1 MVYSGFRVKLLL
13 RLFMLIAV
21 VLLLMLVLFRTD
33 WYMTGIVL
41 FLLVLF
47 QLYDL
52 IHFVERT
59 NRDISSFLQAIRYSD
74 FTQRFATSGLN
85 SSYRELYQSF
95 NDISEAF
102 QQVKTER
109 QAHYHYLQA
118 IVEQVG
124 VGILTFDE
132 EGEVQLVNH
141 VTKELLHIPHMR
153 HIDTLER
160 LSPELVQAL
169 YTIGHEEKR
178 LVTLQ
183 VNEEQLLLNLSAT
196 ELQMQG
202 QLLKIVTLQNIQ
214 SELEEQELQ
223 TWQKVIRVLTHE
235 IMNSVTPV
243 VSLASTVNN
252 LLEQEVMAKHA
263 AGESID
269 EEVLEDMQ
277 SGLRT
282 IEKRSAGMLHF
293 VKNYRR
299 LMRLPASE
307 LKPVRVAE
315 LLRNV
320 HTLLQHQLEDQHVSL
335 KMYLPDEKTEVLA
348 DAEQL
353 EQVLINLIKNGVEAC
368 LQQSDKPCVEVVAFV
383 PEGERDKLRIDVT
396 DNGPG
401 IPDDVLD
408 KIFIP
413 FYTTK
418 KQGSGIG
425 LSLSRQIMRQHGG
438 SIRVHTQPGETIFS
452 LGLRRVV
459 VSC

>member
-1 MVYSGFRVKLLL
+1 
-13 RLFMLIAV
+13 
-21 VLLLMLVLFRTD
+21 MLVLYRTD
-33 WYMTGIVL
+33 WYVTALCL

-52 IHFVERT
+52 VHFVERT
-59 NRDISSFLQAIRYSD
+59 NRDISSFLQAMRHSD
-74 FTQRFATSGLN
+74 FTQRFATEGVN
-85 SSYRELYQSF
+85 PSYQELYQSF

-102 QQVKTER
+102 SRVKTEK

-124 VGILTFDE
+124 VGILSFDE
-132 EGEVQLVNH
+132 EGEVQLVNN
-141 VTKELLHIPHMR
+141 VTKSLLRVPHLLHI
-153 HIDTLER
+153 DSLER
-160 LSPELVQAL
+160 LSPDLVQAL
-169 YTIGHEEKR
+169 FGIGHEEKR

-183 VNEEQLLLNLSAT
+183 VNEEELLLNLSAT
-196 ELQMQG
+196 ELLSQG
-202 QLLKIVTLQNIQ
+202 KQIKIVTLQNIK

-235 IMNSVTPV
+235 IMNSITPV
-243 VSLASTVNN
+243 VSLTSTVNN
-252 LLEQEVMAKHA
+252 LLEEEVIAKLA
-263 AGESID
+263 KGESIE

-277 SGLRT
+277 AGLRT

-299 LMRLPASE
+299 LMRLPSSE
-307 LKPVRVAE
+307 LRPVKVVDMMRS
-315 LLRNV
+315 V
-320 HTLLQHQLEDQHVSL
+320 HTLLQHQMEEQHVNF

-353 EQVLINLIKNGVEAC
+353 EQVLINLIKNGMEAC
-368 LQQSDKPCVEVVAFV
+368 QNAHAPCVEVVAFV
-383 PEGERDKLRIDVT
+383 PEGERERLRIDVT

-401 IPDDVLD
+401 IPDEVLD

-425 LSLSRQIMRQHGG
+425 LSLSKQIMRQHGG
-438 SIRVHTQPGETIFS
+438 SIRVHTQPGLTTFS
-452 LGLRRVV
+452 LSLKRVNERV
-459 VSC
+459 LLDH

>member
-1 MVYSGFRVKLLL
+1 MLRLLL
-13 RLFMLIAV
+13 LVGV

-33 WYMTGIVL
+33 WYITALLL

-47 QLYDL
+47 LLYDL
-52 IHFVERT
+52 VHFVERT
-59 NRDISSFLQAIRYSD
+59 NRDISSFLQSIRHSD
-74 FTQRFATSGLN
+74 FTQRFATEGAN
-85 SSYRELYQSF
+85 ASYRELYQSF
-95 NDISEAF
+95 NSISEAF
-102 QQVKTER
+102 LQVKTEK

-118 IVEQVG
+118 VVEQVG
-124 VGILTFDE
+124 VGILSFDE

-141 VTKELLHIPHMR
+141 VTKELLHVPHLR
-153 HIDTLER
+153 HIDALER
-160 LSPELVQAL
+160 VSPELVQAL
-169 YTIGHEEKR
+169 YSIRPNEKR

-183 VNEEQLLLNLSAT
+183 SNVEPVLLNLNAN
-196 ELQMQG
+196 ELQLQG
-202 QLLKIVTLQNIQ
+202 QLVKIVTLQNIQ
-214 SELEEQELQ
+214 TELEEQELQ

-243 VSLASTVNN
+243 VSLTSTLNN
-252 LLEQEVMAKHA
+252 LLEQEVVQPLA
-263 AGESID
+263 AGKSIN

-277 SGLRT
+277 AGLQT

-307 LKPVRVAE
+307 LKPVRIAA

-320 HTLLQHQLEDQHVSL
+320 HLLL
-335 KMYLPDEKTEVLA
+335 KQQAEEQRMRLKIFLPDERTEVLA

-353 EQVLINLIKNGVEAC
+353 EQVLINLIKNAMEA
-368 LQQSDKPCVEVVAFV
+368 SVGKKNASVEVVAYA
-383 PEGERDKLRIDVT
+383 PEGERDRLRIDVT

-425 LSLSRQIMRQHGG
+425 LSLSKQIMRQHGG
-438 SIRVHTQPGETIFS
+438 SIRVKTQPGETTFT
-452 LGLRRVV
+452 LMLKRPGG
-459 VSC
+459 

>member
-1 MVYSGFRVKLLL
+1 MLRLLL
-13 RLFMLIAV
+13 LVAV
-21 VLLLMLVLFRTD
+21 VLLLLLLLYRTD
-33 WYMTGIVL
+33 WYVTVL
-41 FLLVLF
+41 CLSLLALY

-52 IHFVERT
+52 VHFVERT
-59 NRDISSFLQAIRYSD
+59 NRDLSSFLQSIRHSD
-74 FTQRFATSGLN
+74 FTQRFATGGAN
-85 SSYRELYQSF
+85 ASYRELYQSF
-95 NDISEAF
+95 NDISDAF
-102 QQVKTER
+102 QKVKTQQE
-109 QAHYHYLQA
+109 AHYHYLQA

-141 VTKELLHIPHMR
+141 VTKELLHTAHLR
-153 HIDTLER
+153 SIDALLR
-160 LSPELVQAL
+160 LSPDLVQAL
-169 YTIGHEEKR
+169 YTIGHDEKK
-178 LVTLQ
+178 LVTLERNQ
-183 VNEEQLLLNLSAT
+183 EQLLLNLHAK
-196 ELQMQG
+196 ELLLQG
-202 QLLKIVTLQNIQ
+202 RVLKIVTLQNIQ

-243 VSLASTVNN
+243 ISLTSTVSA
-252 LLEQEVMAKHA
+252 LLEQEVIGRRA

-269 EEVLEDMQ
+269 QEVLEDMQ
-277 SGLRT
+277 AGLRT
-282 IEKRSAGMLHF
+282 IEKRSAGMLSF

-307 LKPVRVAE
+307 LRPVKVRG
-315 LLRNV
+315 LLRTV
-320 HTLLQHQLEDQHVSL
+320 HTLLQPQLQDQRVDL

-368 LQQSDKPCVEVVAFV
+368 QQSATPCVEVVAFM

-396 DNGPG
+396 DNGSG
-401 IPDDVLD
+401 IPEDVLD

-425 LSLSRQIMRQHGG
+425 LSLSKQIVRQHGG
-438 SIRVHTQPGETIFS
+438 SIRVRTKPGETTFTLS
-452 LGLRRVV
+452 LKRVNGGAG
-459 VSC
+459 